1 MDMKVYIADRKSGK
15 QLYKRTKKLYK
26 RYKYGTLI
34 MTGILLIM
42 IVLDLW
48 MIWRTEDRSHL
59 GGTLILCFGAD
70 ILFIIAA
77 VLARAA
83 AISGGREVLM
93 SRLAE
98 KCFFTDDS
106 FVLEY
111 IPNPHETTAYECIR
125 FQMKHRELLK
135 AVCEERFGRLALY
148 GSYRVF
154 KYRTQDSENGMDSY
168 VISDMPLYVYGY
180 YREFDTIK
188 ERLRKMAPKWEIV

>member
-125 FQMKHRELLK
+125 FQMKHRIGLTSAVLLWK
-135 AVCEERFGRLALY
+135 KEFSSRRRGMTRPRRFMKCIITMRSRLP
-148 GSYRVF
+148 G
-154 KYRTQDSENGMDSY
+154 
-168 VISDMPLYVYGY
+168 
-180 YREFDTIK
+180 
-188 ERLRKMAPKWEIV
+188 

>member
-1 MDMKVYIADRKSGK
+1 M
-15 QLYKRTKKLYK
+15 
-26 RYKYGTLI
+26 
-34 MTGILLIM
+34 
-42 IVLDLW
+42 
-48 MIWRTEDRSHL
+48 
-59 GGTLILCFGAD
+59 CFGAD

-77 VLARAA
+77 VLVRAA

-98 KCFFTDDS
+98 RCFFTDDS

-148 GSYRVF
+148 
-154 KYRTQDSENGMDSY
+154 
-168 VISDMPLYVYGY
+168 VYGY

>member
-1 MDMKVYIADRKSGK
+1 MDESYHIYSKVLVKAKTGSF
-15 QLYKRTKKLYK
+15 
-26 RYKYGTLI
+26 I
-34 MTGILLIM
+34 MRILL
-42 IVLDLW
+42 
-48 MIWRTEDRSHL
+48 
-59 GGTLILCFGAD
+59 D
-70 ILFIIAA
+70 ICLVIYLLACA
-77 VLARAA
+77 VLVRAA

-98 KCFFTDDS
+98 RCFFTDDS

-154 KYRTQDSENGMDSY
+154 KYRRQDSENGMDSY

>member
-42 IVLDLW
+42 IALDLW

>member
-1 MDMKVYIADRKSGK
+1 MR
-15 QLYKRTKKLYK
+15 
-26 RYKYGTLI
+26 
-34 MTGILLIM
+34 ILL
-42 IVLDLW
+42 
-48 MIWRTEDRSHL
+48 
-59 GGTLILCFGAD
+59 D
-70 ILFIIAA
+70 ICLVIYLLACA
-77 VLARAA
+77 VLVRAA

-98 KCFFTDDS
+98 RCFFTDDS

-154 KYRTQDSENGMDSY
+154 KYRTQDLENGMDSY
-168 VISDMPLYVYGY
+168 VISDMPLYV
-180 YREFDTIK
+180 
-188 ERLRKMAPKWEIV
+188 